1 MMIQLTRVKSTDCRP
16 EKKAMSTRCSRLS
29 CGSFAMAMPTAAAM
43 IRTER
48 TLADKNGAIA
58 LSGTTDVM

>member
-1 MMIQLTRVKSTDCRP
+1 
-16 EKKAMSTRCSRLS
+16 
-29 CGSFAMAMPTAAAM
+29 MAIPTAAA
-43 IRTER
+43 ISKTER